1 MKSFHFQ
8 DSDSDVATIASLLD
22 GAKSI
27 LFLGGVRPGLPQL
40 LEARGCVLSF
50 VLSDPAQADEARVY
64 AASVE
69 IADLDRVDLAELLPG
84 SGFNAVVFDGAR
96 ERPREPWRAIDCASG
111 VLRRDG
117 FVLGLLPN
125 VGHGAIRL
133 ALLKGELPSRQLD
146 DFALRGFTL
155 QSAHDLFARAG
166 YQIERIDRTTA
177 PIFGASDLLPHVE
190 RSDFSKAVIEE
201 VEADPA
207 ATTLEFVVRAVPAGV
222 SEPVRATEPSVE
234 PAGVSTDE
242 LSRRAAVKRTT
253 ELERALA
260 QVEALLA
267 RAQTDLER
275 TRAVEAQPALEQR
288 TALMAELEGT
298 RRQAS
303 TSAAAAWRAQRQL
316 GEAHARLD
324 ESRAQLDESR
334 AQLAELEAALS
345 NRSAVVSE
353 LESQRN
359 DMVAR
364 IGELEGVNSSVTTQ
378 LEDARTYLVEKQAEL
393 DRNALAVAQLQAQ
406 AGSAN
411 ARALALESQHA
422 AGQELLSRAQ
432 TALERR
438 TAAIVKLERTRAA
451 TQSQLDDAQTALER
465 RTALTTE
472 LQRVLKEQRVRFL
485 DLERFALLA
494 VDESERRVADAEDA
508 WFSLYAE
515 LHAER
520 GRLTLAALT
529 LKNREKSLADL
540 QRELLATREQLQRRQ
555 RSDDD
560 ALADTRAE
568 LDASAAALRAGRER
582 AAALAADVAVLKVRA
597 AGAEQKLE
605 DVATQLSAEVA
616 ILNVRLV
623 KSENKA
629 AELADELSRTSQQL
643 TRLEQDLVEAD
654 RLVRE
659 REAGV
664 SRALEHANRLEG
676 ELLRSS
682 AHAQLRDTQLAET
695 AQAVARL
702 EDELRNAAE
711 QAARLE
717 DQRLDATAQVE
728 RLKDELVKTAGRAA
742 RLEEEL
748 AERSRIAAVL
758 QNDLA
763 ETERRLLM
771 QTEELCATTQAESAQ
786 LAMLIDTVQSSRF
799 WKFKRWLQRFRSRAF
814 GV

>member
-125 VGHGAIRL
+125 AGHGAIRL

-234 PAGVSTDE
+234 PADESTDE

-260 QVEALLA
+260 QAEALLA
-267 RAQTDLER
+267 RAQADLER

-324 ESRAQLDESR
+324 ESRT
-334 AQLAELEAALS
+334 QLAELEATLS
-345 NRSAVVSE
+345 NRAVVVSE
-353 LESQRN
+353 LESQRS

-364 IGELEGVNSSVTTQ
+364 IGELEGLNSSVATQ
-378 LEDARTYLVEKQAEL
+378 LEDARTYLAEKQAEL
-393 DRNALAVAQLQAQ
+393 DRSALAVDRFEAQ
-406 AGSAN
+406 AGSAT
-411 ARALALESQHA
+411 ARALALESQRA
-422 AGQELLSRAQ
+422 AGQELLSRTQ

-465 RTALTTE
+465 RTLLTTE

-529 LKNREKSLADL
+529 FKNREKSLADL
-540 QRELLATREQLQRRQ
+540 QHELLATREQLQRRQ

-560 ALADTRAE
+560 ALSETRAE

-605 DVATQLSAEVA
+605 DVSTQLSAEVA

-654 RLVRE
+654 RLVQE

-664 SRALEHANRLEG
+664 SRALEHANRLEA
-676 ELLRSS
+676 ELLRS
-682 AHAQLRDTQLAET
+682 AALTQFRDTELAET
-695 AQAVARL
+695 TQAVARL

-728 RLKDELVKTAGRAA
+728 RLKDELVKTAGHAA
-742 RLEEEL
+742 GLEEEL

-763 ETERRLLM
+763 EMERRLLM